1 MCTAPV
7 LPRKQLEVESRELGV
22 AVEDHKRQ
30 LSALRKENRKTMMV
44 SVAIMFL
51 LGLAYYAYTSSSSSP
66 SS

>member
-1 MCTAPV
+1 M
-7 LPRKQLEVESRELGV
+7 ESRELGM

-51 LGLAYYAYTSSSSSP
+51 LGLAYYAYTSSSSP

>member
-7 LPRKQLEVESRELGV
+7 LSRKQLEVESRELGM

-51 LGLAYYAYTSSSSSP
+51 LGLAYYAYTSSSSP